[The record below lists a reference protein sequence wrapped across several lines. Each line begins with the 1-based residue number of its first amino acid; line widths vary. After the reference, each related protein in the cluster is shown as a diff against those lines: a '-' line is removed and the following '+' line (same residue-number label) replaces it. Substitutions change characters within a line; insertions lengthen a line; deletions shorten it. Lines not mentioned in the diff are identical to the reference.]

1 MASAPSSPPN
11 TTKLS
16 TMTENKLTRAPE
28 GCRMRKQQ
36 GIVVVPS
43 FSSFGENESSV
54 DLTPLFGKGDDP
66 NSAS

>member
-1 MASAPSSPPN
+1 
-11 TTKLS
+11 
-16 TMTENKLTRAPE
+16 MTENKLTRAPE